1 MAQNA
6 HTQTHSFLTSFILSL
21 FPRCTTSQTLRCVW
35 MSWSP
40 AWRPSCPTQTVASGL
55 TSEQW
60 RTATWV
66 ISFYLIKFE
75 CVAGWHSITCLT
87 ELLFKKKTSMLW
99 LCGCLR
105 RLLEWS
111 LCESKTKHNNNKKQN
126 RTNKEKKLQMFY
138 FCCSK
143 QRIGNKSVLPP
154 AGCWWHCA
162 IQSEWVPQVPKEKW
176 KQMKLK
182 G

>member
-66 ISFYLIKFE
+66 IRFYLIKFE
-75 CVAGWHSITCLT
+75 CVTGWHSITCLT
-87 ELLFKKKTSMLW
+87 ELLFKKKTSKLW
-99 LCGCLR
+99 LCGRLR
-105 RLLEWS
+105 LLLEWS
-111 LCESKTKHNNNKKQN
+111 LCENTTTKNKTEPIKKRN
-126 RTNKEKKLQMFY
+126 YKCFT
-138 FCCSK
+138 SAA
-143 QRIGNKSVLPP
+143 QRKGLAISQCFHLLDVDGIVP
-154 AGCWWHCA
+154 